1 MLRSLTF
8 EVVGDQRLH
17 CESCELRVKRLL
29 KGLAGVGD
37 VRADSGKQRIEVLFD
52 SATLDA
58 AAIAG
63 RLATAGYEARI
74 LDAAAPKA

>member
-1 MLRSLTF
+1 MLKSLTF

-29 KGLAGVGD
+29 KGLAGVAD

-52 SATLDA
+52 TTTLDLT
-58 AAIAG
+58 AITD
-63 RLATAGYEARI
+63 RLTTAGYDARV
-74 LDAAAPKA
+74 LDAGSPKA